1 MENILHLKNVTKSF
15 GSKTILKNITFSISK
30 GEIVGLL
37 GANGA
42 GKSTCMKLISGLYKP
57 TNGDIQLLNVQP
69 FSNWNKIYQQVGILF
84 EPAIPSD
91 LTGIEFLKQIAIL
104 QNNKQQ
110 DLLALLKTCG
120 LKNAAKQKVKEYS
133 FGMKQR
139 LGLAAALIGNPQF
152 LMLDEPFVGLDPL
165 GIEELRQ
172 LLKTLAKNGTAI
184 FISSHQLHELEG
196 LVSRVLFIKNGSI
209 QFETTEINATSLR
222 AMFEMEETT
231 CVNS

>member
-1 MENILHLKNVTKSF
+1 
-15 GSKTILKNITFSISK
+15 
-30 GEIVGLL
+30 
-37 GANGA
+37 
-42 GKSTCMKLISGLYKP
+42 
-57 TNGDIQLLNVQP
+57 
-69 FSNWNKIYQQVGILF
+69 
-84 EPAIPSD
+84 
-91 LTGIEFLKQIAIL
+91 
-104 QNNKQQ
+104 
-110 DLLALLKTCG
+110 
-120 LKNAAKQKVKEYS
+120 
-133 FGMKQR
+133 MKQR

-209 QFETTEINATSLR
+209 QFETTETNATSLR

>member
-1 MENILHLKNVTKSF
+1 MENILHLESVTKSF
-15 GSKTILKNITFSISK
+15 KNKTILKNVTFSISK

-69 FSNWNKIYQQVGILF
+69 FTNWNKIHHQVGILF

-104 QNNKQQ
+104 RNNKQQ
-110 DLLALLKTCG
+110 DLLDLLNTCG
-120 LKNAAKQKVKEYS
+120 LKKAAKQKVKEYS

-152 LMLDEPFVGLDPL
+152 LMLDEPFVGLDPI
-165 GIEELRQ
+165 GIEDLQKLLRN
-172 LLKTLAKNGTAI
+172 LAKKGTAI
-184 FISSHQLHELEG
+184 FISSHQLHDLEG
-196 LVSRVLFIKNGSI
+196 LVTRVLFIKHGII
-209 QFETTEINATSLR
+209 QIETTETSATSLR
-222 AMFEMEETT
+222 SMFELEEIA
-231 CVNS
+231 CVK

>member
-1 MENILHLKNVTKSF
+1 METILHLENVTKSF
-15 GSKTILKNITFSISK
+15 KNKTILKNVTFSISK

-57 TNGDIQLLNVQP
+57 TNGDIQLLNIQP
-69 FSNWNKIYQQVGILF
+69 FANWDKIYHQVGILF

-104 QNNKQQ
+104 RNNKQQ
-110 DLLALLKTCG
+110 DLLDLLNTCG
-120 LKNAAKQKVKEYS
+120 LKKAAKQKVKEYS

-152 LMLDEPFVGLDPL
+152 LMLDEPFVGLDPI
-165 GIEELRQ
+165 GIEDLQQ
-172 LLKTLAKNGTAI
+172 LLRNLAKYI
-184 FISSHQLHELEG
+184 YFKSS
-196 LVSRVLFIKNGSI
+196 I
-209 QFETTEINATSLR
+209 T
-222 AMFEMEETT
+222 
-231 CVNS
+231 